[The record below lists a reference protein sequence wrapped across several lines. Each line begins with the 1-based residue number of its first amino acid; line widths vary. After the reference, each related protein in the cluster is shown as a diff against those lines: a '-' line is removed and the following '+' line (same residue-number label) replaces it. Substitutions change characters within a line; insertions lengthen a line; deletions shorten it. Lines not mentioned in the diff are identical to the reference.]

1 MVHHQAIIISL
12 SVNTEDFS
20 VVLRAKRRIEEGE
33 EITINYSHPIYGV
46 PKRKQIISSK
56 WFFTCK

>member
-1 MVHHQAIIISL
+1 MKKII

-20 VVLRAKRRIEEGE
+20 VVLKAKRKIAEGE

-46 PKRKQIISSK
+46 PKRKLILSSK